1 MSLDER
7 KQMILKA
14 IVDDYIT
21 TAEPVGSKSLVSRH
35 QLPISPATIR
45 NEMADL
51 EDLGYLE
58 QPHTSAGRVPS
69 DKGYRTYVDDL
80 MEVETLPDDQAET
93 IRSVLHE
100 NMVEVTSLIRKAS
113 TLLSEQTQYASLALS
128 PKCCRNHLKQI
139 KMLMIEPG
147 RALVVVVL
155 SAGLVKD
162 RMVRIPEMLDSVQ
175 LMQIAAAIEE
185 GLQGMTLDDITLVAV
200 STAGKHA
207 PLPDSLLN
215 QVLYE
220 AYISIKQADNL
231 ELFMAGSNKLLAYP
245 EFSDINRARTTL
257 DVLAKEGMV
266 AGYLNETSDDTEGP
280 AYMIRIGQEIAL
292 EGLENCSFITTT
304 YKIGDTVAGRIGVI
318 GPRRMSYARVIAN
331 INFFRMNL
339 NDQIRSLGTGIDR
352 MEGNQNT

>member
-1 MSLDER
+1 MTLDER
-7 KQMILKA
+7 KKLILKA
-14 IVDDYIT
+14 VVDDYIE

-35 QLPISPATIR
+35 QLPVSPATIR
-45 NEMADL
+45 NEMAEL
-51 EDLGYLE
+51 EELGFLE
-58 QPHTSAGRVPS
+58 HPHTSAGRVPS
-69 DKGYRTYVDDL
+69 DKGYRTYVDEL
-80 MEVETLPDDQAET
+80 MEVEALPEEDART
-93 IRSVLHE
+93 IRDVLHE
-100 NMVEVTSLIRKAS
+100 NMAEVTGLIRKAS
-113 TLLSEQTQYASLALS
+113 TLLSEQTHYTSLALS
-128 PKCCRNHLKQI
+128 PKYVKNHLKQI

-162 RMVRIPEMLDSVQ
+162 RMVRIPEILDNAQ

-200 STAGKHA
+200 SSAGKHA
-207 PLPDSLLN
+207 PLPESLLN

-220 AYISIKQADNL
+220 AYVSIKQADNL
-231 ELFMAGSNKLLAYP
+231 EIYMAGSNKLLAYP
-245 EFSDINRARTTL
+245 EFSDITRAKMTL

-266 AGYLNETSDDTEGP
+266 AGYLNEEIDDRENP

-318 GPRRMSYARVIAN
+318 GPRRMSYAKVISN
-331 INFFRMNL
+331 INFVRMNL
-339 NDQIRSLGTGIDR
+339 NDQIRRLSVGIDR
-352 MEGNQNT
+352 MEDT